1 MEAGM
6 TRNSVVLFAGAAAL
20 AGLLAGCRVEKTT
33 HGDSKDVDIS
43 TPFGGLKVKT
53 NQPDVLAEIGLPAY
67 PGAIAFKNDDANKD
81 TSADVNMN
89 FGNFHLRVRAAD
101 YRTGDSPDKV
111 QAFYLDA
118 MKRRGDVIVCRN
130 SQPVGQPDHTSEG
143 LTCDTHEGAHVT
155 VEDNRG
161 THQLELRSGSKEHQR
176 IVSITPDAGGA
187 RFGLV
192 VLDLPGHFG
201 GGDDGGDDTRQ

>member
-1 MEAGM
+1 MLSK
-6 TRNSVVLFAGAAAL
+6 RICAL
-20 AGLLAGCRVEKTT
+20 ATGTLAILLVAGCHIDEHKN
-33 HGDSKDVDIS
+33 GDSKDVDIS

-67 PGAIAFKNDDANKD
+67 PGATAYKNDDANKD

-89 FGNFHLRVRAAD
+89 FGSFHLRVRAAD
-101 YRTGDSPDKV
+101 YRSNDSPDKV

-130 SQPVGQPDHTSEG
+130 NQPVGKPDHTSEG
-143 LTCDTHEGAHVT
+143 LTCDTHEGGHVT

-161 THQLELRSGSKEHQR
+161 RHELELRAGSKEHQR
-176 IVSITPDAGGA
+176 IVAITPDAGGTK
-187 RFGLV
+187 FGLV
-192 VLDLPGHFG
+192 VLDLPGHISS
-201 GGDDGGDDTRQ
+201 DSEDDDTRQ